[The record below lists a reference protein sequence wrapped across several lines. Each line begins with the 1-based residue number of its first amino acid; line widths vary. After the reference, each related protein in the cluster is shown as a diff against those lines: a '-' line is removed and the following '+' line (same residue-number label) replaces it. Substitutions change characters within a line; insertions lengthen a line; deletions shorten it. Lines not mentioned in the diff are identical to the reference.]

1 MKLSIWV
8 VHCRNEPQME
18 WFDCKKDAEEFAD
31 SANESGHGACDPL
44 PILIPNIGPNEIGDI
59 LESLEYARDA
69 SDTNAR
75 LSASEEESRFLR
87 KMSMQAER
95 AVNHVR
101 AYRNDMWLR
110 GEKDTTLAK
119 EPR

>member
-8 VHCRNEPQME
+8 VYCGNEPQME

-31 SANESGHGACDPL
+31 SANESGHEACDPL

-59 LESLEYARDA
+59 LYSLEYARDA
-69 SDTNAR
+69 SDTGAR
-75 LSASEEESRFLR
+75 FAIAEEERRALR
-87 KMSMQAER
+87 KISMTAEK

-101 AYRNDMWLR
+101 AYRNDMWVK
-110 GEKDTTLAK
+110 GEKDTAPEK
-119 EPR
+119 KG